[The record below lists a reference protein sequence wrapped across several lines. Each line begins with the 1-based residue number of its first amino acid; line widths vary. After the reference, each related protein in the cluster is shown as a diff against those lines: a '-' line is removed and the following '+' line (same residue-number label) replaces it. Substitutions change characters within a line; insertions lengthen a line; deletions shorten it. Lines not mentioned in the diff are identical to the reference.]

1 LNNNMTLFVSSSPS
15 FGRILDGMANSARRI
30 QISGKISF

>member
-1 LNNNMTLFVSSSPS
+1 MTVNNSA
-15 FGRILDGMANSARRI
+15 FGKVVDGVANSARRI